1 MRLAQRVF
9 TREFKILVCEAIE
22 SGVQTQA
29 QASREHNLFSNVIG
43 RWLREYRTNPTGC
56 FMGAGKYP
64 VNSNRHTAEEMKI
77 KELEAALGRATYENQ
92 ILKEA
97 NALLKK
103 ASMERRFTK

>member
-9 TREFKILVCEAIE
+9 TREFKIGVCEAIE
-22 SGVQTQA
+22 SGTQTQA
-29 QASREHNLFSNVIG
+29 QACREHSLFSNIIG
-43 RWLREYRTNPTGC
+43 RWLKEYRTNPTGC

-64 VNSNRHTAEEMKI
+64 TNHYTRTTEELKI
-77 KELEAALGRATYENQ
+77 KELEAALGRATLENQ

-103 ASMERRFTK
+103 VSLERRFTK